1 LNQQSLP
8 SHGPTTPGLFSK
20 HTPRITPESISKFVG
35 VGFWLSFITHLL
47 NVTYPLRDCN
57 NSITT
62 FALFSYY
69 LQERVKHHSH
79 SLFHQTSKPARN
91 QDAISKLLEAFK
103 APLPGPFLL
112 NQGQCN
118 YPILS
123 IKHEYQCGASF
134 RLQHSQSLPQYS

>member
-8 SHGPTTPGLFSK
+8 SHGPTRPRLNSK
-20 HTPRITPESISKFVG
+20 HTPIITPESMYKFLS
-35 VGFWLSFITHLL
+35 VGFWLSFIKHLL
-47 NVTYPLRDCN
+47 NVTYQLLDYN
-57 NSITT
+57 NSTTT
-62 FALFSYY
+62 FTRLSYY
-69 LQERVKHHSH
+69 LQERIKHHSY